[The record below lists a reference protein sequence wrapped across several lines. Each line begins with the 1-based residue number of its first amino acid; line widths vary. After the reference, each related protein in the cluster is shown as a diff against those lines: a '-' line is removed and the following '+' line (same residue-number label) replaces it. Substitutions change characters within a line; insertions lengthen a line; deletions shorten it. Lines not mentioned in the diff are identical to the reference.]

1 MREGQGDSL
10 ILRTPIG
17 AKNMVLLYGLR
28 MEQML
33 STDVPQK
40 N

>member
-1 MREGQGDSL
+1 MREGQGGLAYSKDTH
-10 ILRTPIG
+10 R